1 MAWCI
6 QTITVQDVTKPVIT
20 CPEDVTIDCDDP
32 LPTTEATA
40 TDNCDTSV
48 TIASSDERI
57 DGDCPNNYT
66 IERNWTATDDC
77 GNTAVCTQVIT
88 VTDTIAPVLPD
99 LPKGG
104 DLVCTPP
111 NCVEGLKATDNCDG
125 EVDVTC
131 TPGEI
136 VEDGAKR
143 IQVFTYSAIDSCG
156 NLAKSEVTYTW
167 IESKPAIQIDK
178 RADVTSAKP
187 GQTIN
192 YTYNVTNTG
201 NVDLSSVEVIDDNL
215 DVKEMEVKP
224 NSIDSGGDEQ

>member
-1 MAWCI
+1 M
-6 QTITVQDVTKPVIT
+6 TKPVIT
-20 CPEDVTIDCDDP
+20 CPLDLTLNCNDP
-32 LPTTEATA
+32 LPTTPATA
-40 TDNCDTSV
+40 TDNCDKDV
-48 TIASSDERI
+48 TVSYTDKKI

-77 GNTAVCTQVIT
+77 GNTAVCTQVIKVADT
-88 VTDTIAPVLPD
+88 VAPVLPD

-111 NCVEGLKATDNCDG
+111 TCVEGLKATDACDG
-125 EVDVTC
+125 DVDVTC

-136 VEDGAKR
+136 VEEGAKR
-143 IQVFTYSAIDSCG
+143 TQIFIYSAIDSCG

-167 IESKPAIQIDK
+167 IESNPAIHIDK

-201 NVDLSSVEVIDDNL
+201 NVDLSSVEVTDDNL
-215 DVKEMEVKP
+215 DVKVVEFKP